1 MEKDE
6 LLFLDD
12 LDLPEEEL
20 SKEELEKIKQ
30 KTKNILKDYKNGV
43 SKIKEIQLDTENL
56 NKEDIKDYKNEVYI
70 HLAKNTA
77 ILKKLVLEAI
87 DKEINLK
94 GEITYKDL
102 LRPSAT
108 SAETG
113 YWTYGCPFYFYT
125 IFSTEEIIIYKLD
138 NHFRVIESKKYK
150 ITDIDD
156 YRVGMKK
163 IDENYIRKEL
173 VLNIKNGK
181 FMDCYYIYNDRNYSE
196 LGLDKLIELL
206 KSLKVNDE
214 TETLKAKTKAYNRGL
229 TIMNTMVIVGVIV
242 LAIII
247 LFVNRL

>member
-20 SKEELEKIKQ
+20 TKEELEKIKK
-30 KTKNILKDYKNGV
+30 KTKSILKDYKNAV
-43 SKIKEIQLDTENL
+43 SKIKGNQLDIESL
-56 NKEDIKDYKNEVYI
+56 NKEDIEDYKNEVYI
-70 HLAKNTA
+70 HLAKNTVV
-77 ILKKLVLEAI
+77 LKKLVLEAI

-102 LRPSAT
+102 LRPSAM

-125 IFSTEEIIIYKLD
+125 VFSTEEIIIYKLD

-150 ITDIDD
+150 ITDIED
-156 YRVGMKK
+156 YRVGIKK
-163 IDENYIRKEL
+163 VDENYIKKQL

-181 FMDCYYIYNDRNYSE
+181 FIDSYYIYNDRNYSE
-196 LGLDKLIELL
+196 FGLDKLIELL
-206 KSLKVNDE
+206 KSLKVKDE
-214 TETLKAKTKAYNRGL
+214 TETLKAEVKAYNRAL
-229 TIMNTMVIVGVIV
+229 TIMNTMVIVGAVI
-242 LAIII
+242 LAIVMIWI
-247 LFVNRL
+247 NKL